1 MHTSRTTRAP
11 HRSQWRALPESV
23 RRHTSALSKR
33 WDARR
38 SGDWRER
45 SDSCN
50 LKATAR
56 WVNAMYCTCLMFYDE
71 YLETCKQKAFLLCAT
86 ARESSADRSDKTT
99 CDNQGNHIG
108 RAFLLKQE
116 HTVHGILCHKCQIMP
131 FCKYLNICL
140 QHTYLVFNIFGLQ
153 HEGNLANTV
162 YT

>member
-1 MHTSRTTRAP
+1 MRCTVHASC
-11 HRSQWRALPESV
+11 ES
-23 RRHTSALSKR
+23 
-33 WDARR
+33 
-38 SGDWRER
+38 
-45 SDSCN
+45 
-50 LKATAR
+50 
-56 WVNAMYCTCLMFYDE
+56 FYNE

-99 CDNQGNHIG
+99 CDNQGNRIG

-153 HEGNLANTV
+153 HEGNLANTHKQV
-162 YT
+162 QKITIILYTKPQSPSFFLTRKFALVFDPPLVDKCVTLCVLYALYMLLICFTPI